1 MRVYLIGS
9 GCLGKKYFSIKKD
22 FVEVRRKLYIENQ
35 EVIFIK
41 QSIEKMAEDI
51 LRRAIQLAASDIHI
65 LPRKEGPLV
74 QFRIDNHLIP
84 QETLSFDETERFIS
98 HLKFLASMDIGEKRR
113 PQNGAITINVENKVV
128 GLRLSTLPTAYFESL
143 VIRIIPQ
150 YNILPLEQL
159 SLFPNTVQR
168 LISLLKHSHGMIIFT
183 GPTGSGKT
191 TTLYSLLHHT
201 QELLNRN
208 VITLEDPIENQSEK
222 VLQVQINEK
231 AGITYE
237 VGLKAILRHD
247 PDVIM
252 VGEIRDA
259 ETAKIAIRA
268 ALTGHL
274 ILTTMHSRDA
284 EGAISRLM
292 EFGISWL
299 EIQQSLVAVTAQRLV
314 ELKHADMEIKSRAN
328 HNKRASV
335 YELLSGK
342 ELAKVLK
349 MVKGEKIETRYR
361 TLKKEISKA
370 VAMGFI
376 ENKEFERLVYV
387 EDE

>member
-1 MRVYLIGS
+1 MF
-9 GCLGKKYFSIKKD
+9 K
-22 FVEVRRKLYIENQ
+22 
-35 EVIFIK
+35 
-41 QSIEKMAEDI
+41 SIEKMADDI
-51 LRRAIQLAASDIHI
+51 LKHAIQLGASDIHI

-84 QETLSFDETERFIS
+84 QETLTFDETERLIS

-113 PQNGAITINVENKVV
+113 PQNGAITITSDDKVV
-128 GLRLSTLPTAYFESL
+128 GLRLSTLPTSYFESL
-143 VIRIIPQ
+143 VIRLIPQ

-159 SLFPNTVQR
+159 SLFPNKAHR
-168 LISLLKHSHGMIIFT
+168 LISLLKHSHGMIIIT

-201 QELLNRN
+201 KELLNRN

-231 AGITYE
+231 AGITYA
-237 VGLKAILRHD
+237 VGLKAALRHD

-259 ETAKIAIRA
+259 ETAQIAIRA

-284 EGAISRLM
+284 KGAISRLF

-299 EIQQSLVAVTAQRLV
+299 EIQQSVIAITAQRLV
-314 ELKHADMEIKSRAN
+314 ELKDADMKNAVVNR
-328 HNKRASV
+328 NKRASV
-335 YELLSGK
+335 YELLKGK
-342 ELAKVLK
+342 ELGKV
-349 MVKGEKIETRYR
+349 MQSAKGEQVQTSYR
-361 TLKKEISKA
+361 TLKQEIGKA
-370 VAMGFI
+370 VAMGFV
-376 ENKEFERLVYV
+376 EDKEFERLVYT
-387 EDE
+387 DE

>member
-1 MRVYLIGS
+1 
-9 GCLGKKYFSIKKD
+9 
-22 FVEVRRKLYIENQ
+22 
-35 EVIFIK
+35 
-41 QSIEKMAEDI
+41 MADDI
-51 LRRAIQLAASDIHI
+51 LTRAIQLAASDIHI
-65 LPRKEGPLV
+65 LPRKEGPLI
-74 QFRIDNHLIP
+74 QFRIDNKLVPH
-84 QETLSFDETERFIS
+84 ETLSFEQTERLIS

-113 PQNGAITINVENKVV
+113 PQNGAITLNLEDKVV
-128 GLRLSTLPTAYFESL
+128 GLRLSTLPTAYSESL
-143 VIRIIPQ
+143 VIRLIPQ
-150 YNILPLEQL
+150 HNILPLEQL
-159 SLFPNTVQR
+159 SLFPTTVQR

-231 AGITYE
+231 AGITYA
-237 VGLKAILRHD
+237 VGLKAALRHD

-252 VGEIRDA
+252 VGEIRDS

-284 EGAISRLM
+284 EGAISRLL

-299 EIQQSLVAVTAQRLV
+299 EIQQSLIAVTAQRLV
-314 ELKHADMEIKSRAN
+314 ELKDSESKAVFSSYQ
-328 HNKRASV
+328 NKRASV
-335 YELLSGK
+335 YELLCGK
-342 ELAKVLK
+342 ELAKVLQV
-349 MVKGEKIETRYR
+349 VKGEKLEASYR
-361 TLKKEISKA
+361 TLKKEIGKA
-370 VAMGFI
+370 VAMGFV
-376 ENKEFERLVYV
+376 EDTEFERLVYI
-387 EDE
+387 DEKS

>member
-1 MRVYLIGS
+1 MI
-9 GCLGKKYFSIKKD
+9 I
-22 FVEVRRKLYIENQ
+22 I
-35 EVIFIK
+35 
-41 QSIEKMAEDI
+41 SIEKMADDI
-51 LRRAIQLAASDIHI
+51 LKRAIYLGASDIHI

-74 QFRIDNHLIP
+74 QFRIDNHLVP
-84 QETLSFDETERFIS
+84 QETLTFDETERLIS

-113 PQNGAITINVENKVV
+113 PQNGALTINLENKVV
-128 GLRLSTLPTAYFESL
+128 GLRLSTLPTAYVESL
-143 VIRIIPQ
+143 VIRLIPKSH
-150 YNILPLEQL
+150 ILPLDQL
-159 SLFPNTVQR
+159 SLFQNTAHR

-191 TTLYSLLHHT
+191 TTLYSLLHHS

-208 VITLEDPIENQSEK
+208 VITLEDPIENHSET

-231 AGITYE
+231 AGITYS

-252 VGEIRDA
+252 VGEIRDS
-259 ETAKIAIRA
+259 ETAQIAIRA

-284 EGAISRLM
+284 EGAIFRLL

-299 EIQQSLVAVTAQRLV
+299 EIQQSVIAITAQRLV
-314 ELKHADMEIKSRAN
+314 ELKDTGNENLASVR
-328 HNKRASV
+328 NKRASV
-335 YELLSGK
+335 YELLCGQD
-342 ELAKVLK
+342 LGKVLQAA
-349 MVKGEKIETRYR
+349 KGEQIKPSYR
-361 TLKKEISKA
+361 TLKEEVGKA

-376 ENKEFERLVYV
+376 EDEEFERLVRI
-387 EDE
+387 DEKK

>member
-1 MRVYLIGS
+1 M
-9 GCLGKKYFSIKKD
+9 
-22 FVEVRRKLYIENQ
+22 
-35 EVIFIK
+35 FI
-41 QSIEKMAEDI
+41 SIEKMADDI
-51 LRRAIQLAASDIHI
+51 LKHAIQLGASDIHI

-74 QFRIDNHLIP
+74 QFRIDNHLVP
-84 QETLSFDETERFIS
+84 QETLTFDETERLIS

-113 PQNGAITINVENKVV
+113 PQNGAITITLDDKVV
-128 GLRLSTLPTAYFESL
+128 GLRLSTLPTSYLESL
-143 VIRIIPQ
+143 VIRLIPQ

-159 SLFPNTVQR
+159 SLFPNTAHR

-231 AGITYE
+231 AGITYA
-237 VGLKAILRHD
+237 VGLKAALRHD

-259 ETAKIAIRA
+259 ETAQIAVRA

-284 EGAISRLM
+284 EGAIARLF

-299 EIQQSLVAVTAQRLV
+299 EIQQSVIAVTAQRLV
-314 ELKHADMEIKSRAN
+314 ELKDVDIKNVVINR
-328 HNKRASV
+328 NKRASV
-335 YELLSGK
+335 YELLYGK
-342 ELAKVLK
+342 DLAKVLQAA
-349 MVKGEKIETRYR
+349 KGEQVKTSYR
-361 TLKKEISKA
+361 TLKQEIGKA
-370 VAMGFI
+370 VAMGFV
-376 ENKEFERLVYV
+376 EDKEFERLVYT
-387 EDE
+387 DE